1 MAWNEPGDKKNDPWS
16 GGGREQ
22 GPPDLDEVIRRI
34 KQRFGG
40 VFGGGG
46 SGAPRGTG
54 SGGNL
59 PGFAVVAV
67 AIVAWLAYDVIYIVE
82 PAERGVVMRFGKF
95 IDTLEP
101 GPNFAFP
108 RPFDT
113 VIKVNIDEVRN
124 VEVGY
129 RSLGSGTSDQKV
141 RQESLMLTRDE
152 NIVDVKFAV
161 QYKVHEASA
170 YLFNVKDPDTTLQ
183 QATESAVRE
192 IVGKSNM
199 DFVLTEGRSEI
210 ANRAKALIQ
219 EILDRYEAG
228 LTVIQVTMQDAQPP
242 DEVQDAFF
250 DAIKAREDEQRAIN
264 EAEAYSNDVLPRAR
278 GAAARLMEE
287 ANGYK
292 AEVVARSQ
300 GEASRFLALLAEY
313 EKAPVVTRERLYIE
327 SIESV
332 LSNTNK
338 VMLDV
343 KSGNNLL
350 YVPLDRMISRDGVGA
365 KIQEATQQEA
375 ADAAVAERLK
385 EEQRQRNDLRTREAR

>member
-1 MAWNEPGDKKNDPWS
+1 MAWNEPGDKKNDPWA
-16 GGGREQ
+16 GGRDQ

-40 VFGGGG
+40 IFGG
-46 SGAPRGTG
+46 SGTPRGAGTG
-54 SGGNL
+54 GSL
-59 PGFAVVAV
+59 PGFFIVIV
-67 AIVAWLAYDVIYIVE
+67 AIVAWLAYDMIYIVE
-82 PAERGVVMRFGKF
+82 PADRGVVLRFGKF
-95 IDTLEP
+95 VSTLEP
-101 GPNFAFP
+101 GPNWAFP
-108 RPFDT
+108 RPIDT
-113 VIKVNIDEVRN
+113 VMKVNIDEVRN

-129 RSLGSGTSDQKV
+129 RSLGRGTSDQKV

-161 QYKVHEASA
+161 QYKVLEARD
-170 YLFNVKDPDTTLQ
+170 YLFNVKDPDATLQ

-199 DFVLTEGRSEI
+199 DFVLTEGRSDI
-210 ANRAKALIQ
+210 ANRARSLIQ
-219 EILDRYEAG
+219 EILDRYKTG
-228 LTVIQVTMQDAQPP
+228 LSVIQVTMQDAQPP

-250 DAIKAREDEQRAIN
+250 DAIKAREDEQRVIN

-300 GEASRFLALLAEY
+300 GEASRFLALLTEY

-327 SIESV
+327 SMESV
-332 LSNTNK
+332 LSNTSK
-338 VMLDV
+338 VMVDV

-350 YVPLDRMISRDGVGA
+350 YLPLDRLISRDGSSA
-365 KIQEATQQEA
+365 KAPEPTQQEA
-375 ADAAVAERLK
+375 ADAAAADKLK
-385 EEQRQRNDLRTREAR
+385 EEQRQRADSRRRESR

>member
-1 MAWNEPGDKKNDPWS
+1 MAWNEPGDKKNDPWA
-16 GGGREQ
+16 GGGRDQ

-40 VFGGGG
+40 IFGGGT
-46 SGAPRGTG
+46 PRGAGTG
-54 SGGNL
+54 GSL
-59 PGFAVVAV
+59 PGVFVVIV
-67 AIVAWLAYDVIYIVE
+67 AIVAWLAYDMIYIVE
-82 PAERGVVMRFGKF
+82 PADRGVVLRFGKF
-95 IDTLEP
+95 VNTLEP
-101 GPNFAFP
+101 GPNWAFP
-108 RPFDT
+108 RPIDT
-113 VIKVNIDEVRN
+113 VMKVNIDEVRN

-129 RSLGSGTSDQKV
+129 RSLGRGTSDQKV

-161 QYKVHEASA
+161 QYKVLEARD
-170 YLFNVKDPDTTLQ
+170 YLFNVKDPDATLQ

-199 DFVLTEGRSEI
+199 DFVLTEGRSDI
-210 ANRAKALIQ
+210 ANRARSLIQ
-219 EILDRYEAG
+219 EILDRYKTG
-228 LTVIQVTMQDAQPP
+228 LSVIQVTMQDAQPP

-250 DAIKAREDEQRAIN
+250 DAIKAREDEQRVIN

-300 GEASRFLALLAEY
+300 GEASRFLALLTEY

-327 SIESV
+327 SMESV
-332 LSNTNK
+332 LSNTSK

-350 YVPLDRMISRDGVGA
+350 YVPLDRLISRDGSSA
-365 KIQEATQQEA
+365 KAPEPTQQEA
-375 ADAAVAERLK
+375 ADAAAADKLK
-385 EEQRQRNDLRTREAR
+385 EEQRQRADSRRREGR